1 MAFTATWRF
10 RHQNIVGCLLKK
22 RPTKGGGVHG
32 HPRTPPSYAHAVSLK
47 KQSLLLIFS
56 NITTSGIRRCVYA
69 YVR

>member
-10 RHQNIVGCLLKK
+10 RHLNVVGCLLIR
-22 RPTKGGGVHG
+22 RPTKGGSRA
-32 HPRTPPSYAHAVSLK
+32 PQDPPSYAPAVSLK

-56 NITTSGIRRCVYA
+56 NITTSSIKRYVYA